1 MTARYYRHVQAWLD
15 PEQSDALRGGGRL
28 QDVCLLLTDRPGE
41 YAREPAAIAM
51 LACQARDLAF
61 ELLELAEQ
69 ADRQR
74 TQASS

>member
-1 MTARYYRHVQAWLD
+1 MSPAYYRHVRAWLD
-15 PEQSDALRGGGRL
+15 PEQSDPLKGGGRL

-41 YAREPAAIAM
+41 HARESAGFAM
-51 LACQARDLAF
+51 LACQARELAF

-74 TQASS
+74 RPASS

>member
-1 MTARYYRHVQAWLD
+1 MSARYYRHVRAWLD
-15 PEQSDALRGGGRL
+15 LEQSDPLAGGRL
-28 QDVCLLLTDRPGE
+28 QDVCLLLSDRAGE
-41 YAREPAAIAM
+41 HAREPAAIAM

-61 ELLELAEQ
+61 ELLALAEQ